1 MNEKEYDMKAIILAA
16 GMGSRLKNIT
26 KDKTKCMVE
35 VNGESLIK
43 RLLKQLEKYTLEEI
57 VIVTGY
63 KEEILKEYINNLGIK
78 TKIKFYNNDIYDKTN
93 NIYSLGLVEKELLN
107 NDILLIESDLI
118 FEDKLLKNIINSSY
132 KNLAVVS
139 EYESWMDGTCVRLD
153 DENNVVDF
161 ISSQRFSFNEVE
173 NLYKTVNIYKLSKEF
188 NQKYYIPFLKAY
200 ISSKGTNQYYESVFE
215 TLIKII
221 PNELKGLKIEGLKWY
236 EIDDKQDLDIAESLF
251 AKEDKLSKFQVRYGG
266 YWRYPKLLDYCYL
279 VNPYFPPK
287 KMIDELKMN
296 FQELLT
302 QYPSGL
308 KVNNLLASKYFNID
322 ERYIVVGNGAAEL
335 IKGLLNILEG
345 SLGVIRPTFEEYPN
359 RYSEDSLVIFNVENN
374 EYRYSS
380 SNIIE
385 YFDDKKIENLILINP
400 DNPSGNY
407 ISKIEVLNLLE
418 WGKKKNI
425 KLIIDESFV
434 DFAIEENSSL
444 LTDDILNK
452 FSNLIVVKSI
462 SKSYGVPGLRLGVI
476 ATSDISIINKLKKEV
491 SIWNINSFAEY
502 YMQIYNKYEKL
513 YKESLDKIKTSR
525 KNFIRGLKEIEEL
538 AVLDSEANYVMVK
551 ILEKYTSKDLAEIL
565 LNKYDILIKDLK
577 GKKGINDNYI
587 RLAIR
592 DEKDNNYCLRAIK
605 EIFKA
610 RG

>member
-1 MNEKEYDMKAIILAA
+1 MKAVILAA
-16 GMGSRLKNIT
+16 GIGNRLKKIT

-43 RLLKQLEKYTLEEI
+43 RLLKQLERYTLEEI
-57 VIVTGY
+57 IIVTGY
-63 KEEILKEYINNLGIK
+63 KEEILKNYINNLDIR

-93 NIYSLGLVEKELLN
+93 NIYSLGLVEQELLN

-118 FEDKLLKNIINSSY
+118 FEDKLLENIINSSY

-139 EYESWMDGTCVRLD
+139 EYESWMDGTCVKLD
-153 DENNVVDF
+153 VDDNIVDF
-161 ISSQRFSFNEVE
+161 ISSQKFSFNEVE

-335 IKGLLNILEG
+335 IKGLLNILKG
-345 SLGVIRPTFEEYPN
+345 TLGVIRPTFEEYPN
-359 RYSEDSLVIFNVENN
+359 RYSEDNLAIYSIKNDD
-374 EYRYSS
+374 YRYSS
-380 SNIIE
+380 NDIIE
-385 YFDDKKIENLILINP
+385 YFNNKKIDNLVLINP

-407 ISKIEVLNLLE
+407 IPKVELLNLLE
-418 WGKKKNI
+418 WGKKRNI

-434 DFAIEENSSL
+434 DFSTEENSSL
-444 LTDDILNK
+444 LSDGILNR

-462 SKSYGVPGLRLGVI
+462 SKSYGVPGLRLGIV
-476 ATSDISIINKLKKEV
+476 ATSDISVIDKLKKEV

-502 YMQIYNKYEKL
+502 YMQIYGKYEKL
-513 YKESLDKIKTSR
+513 YKESLNKIKTSR
-525 KNFIRGLKEIEEL
+525 EKFIKGLRDIKEL
-538 AVLDSEANYVMVK
+538 AVFDSEANYVMVK
-551 ILEKYTSKDLAEIL
+551 VLEKYSSKELAEIL
-565 LNKYDILIKDLK
+565 LNKYEILIKDLK

-592 DEKDNNYCLRAIK
+592 DDEDNNYCLRAIK
-605 EIFKA
+605 EIFKE
-610 RG
+610 RE